1 LDDAWHHIAVTWNY
15 DDGVTRMYM
24 DGQPKTAFWKNSGG
38 MLDDKPASQG
48 GVDPSLAARTARS
61 QTGSLVLGQV
71 RLDCSEKRCCCFEF
85 DCLVQ
90 GCFDVGQHA

>member
-1 LDDAWHHIAVTWNY
+1 
-15 DDGVTRMYM
+15 MYL

-38 MLDDKPASQG
+38 VLDDKPASQG

-71 RLDCSEKRCCCFEF
+71 RQLLQWGRTAGKFTDSASW
-85 DCLVQ
+85 
-90 GCFDVGQHA
+90 G

>member
-1 LDDAWHHIAVTWNY
+1 
-15 DDGVTRMYM
+15 MYM
-24 DGQPKTAFWKNSGG
+24 DGQAKTAFWKYSGG

-71 RLDCSEKRCCCFEF
+71 RLAFDSAVVALLVCGASLLLCEPTWQEEVFAHVRNCGSSSMRLACS
-85 DCLVQ
+85 
-90 GCFDVGQHA
+90 